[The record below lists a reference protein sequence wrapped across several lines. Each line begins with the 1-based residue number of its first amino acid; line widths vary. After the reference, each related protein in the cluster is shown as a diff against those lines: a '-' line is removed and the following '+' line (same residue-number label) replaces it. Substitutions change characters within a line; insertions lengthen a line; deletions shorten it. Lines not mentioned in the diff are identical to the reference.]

1 MPAFEDLILSLAGR
15 IQLLRKNLGMTQATL
30 ARRAGVTVETVA
42 RLERVTRARISA
54 NSNPSLETMSRLAIA
69 LEVEV
74 HELLAPQPVV
84 QRKND
89 QISYMLA
96 NASPAFS
103 QRLLRVAEAL
113 FQEEQEHVRHS
124 GVFAVGPRN
133 QSSAEAK

>member
-74 HELLAPQPVV
+74 HELLAPTPVV

-113 FQEEQEHVRHS
+113 FQEEQVRHS
-124 GVFAVGPRN
+124 GVYAVGPRN
-133 QSSAEAK
+133 HDSVEAK